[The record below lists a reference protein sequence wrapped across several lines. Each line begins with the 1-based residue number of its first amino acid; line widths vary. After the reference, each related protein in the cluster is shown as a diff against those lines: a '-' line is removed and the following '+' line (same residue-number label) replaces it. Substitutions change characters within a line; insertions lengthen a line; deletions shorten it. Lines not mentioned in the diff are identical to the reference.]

1 MRTRIVGILV
11 ALSLSS
17 WAAAFSQTP
26 NFAEVLKKVD
36 DLVTFDQSDF
46 SAECMVVQTI
56 PGEGLTTNR
65 VALFRRDAQSKYLML
80 ILEPKTDRGKGYLK
94 IGQGLWLYQPKGR
107 NFEYTSSKER
117 FQNSN
122 ARNSDFTHSNF
133 SGDYK
138 ITASR
143 KDTLGS
149 LDCWVLD
156 LKATSSDVAFPITK
170 IWISGDNLVRKTE
183 DYSLSKKLLRTTAM
197 PSYQQVGS
205 RFIPV
210 SIMIVD
216 ALRGRKIKGQFQ
228 SETTEITISKPALD
242 HLPDA
247 LFTKG
252 YLEKFGK

>member
-1 MRTRIVGILV
+1 
-11 ALSLSS
+11 
-17 WAAAFSQTP
+17 
-26 NFAEVLKKVD
+26 
-36 DLVTFDQSDF
+36 
-46 SAECMVVQTI
+46 
-56 PGEGLTTNR
+56 
-65 VALFRRDAQSKYLML
+65 
-80 ILEPKTDRGKGYLK
+80 
-94 IGQGLWLYQPKGR
+94 
-107 NFEYTSSKER
+107 
-117 FQNSN
+117 
-122 ARNSDFTHSNF
+122 
-133 SGDYK
+133 
-138 ITASR
+138 
-143 KDTLGS
+143 LGS